1 MSDDDTAIERDAH
14 LLAALRHAPDADARP
29 SAALTQAILDAAR
42 HAAARPGWRERL
54 LSAWAQPAPWAAF
67 ATLALGTVIGVLW
80 MGGDTPPPDATPSLR
95 APGAAP
101 AASPPA
107 PLADAARS
115 AAQAPAADPPVN
127 PRAALPRAPA
137 KRERAQVESRELPA
151 AAPPLDERA
160 AATTAPRREDLA
172 AAAPLPPQAQKKS
185 SADAAVS
192 GLRMEGTSRL
202 GRLVADHDDPLRG
215 VRSLLSD
222 DPLRLVWQ
230 LSASSRDVEHQPA
243 QREWALA
250 FDAAT
255 RGRWHRTAATEG
267 AAPALTLRADGRVLG
282 MLSLAD
288 DRVLWRDAAGAS
300 WSADLPP
307 DLIVDWRKRIAGW

>member
-1 MSDDDTAIERDAH
+1 MSDDDKAIERDAH
-14 LLAALRHAPDADARP
+14 LLAALRHAPDAAARP
-29 SAALTQAILDAAR
+29 SAALTRAILDAAR

-80 MGGDTPPPDATPSLR
+80 VGGDRPPPDATPSLR
-95 APGAAP
+95 APAAAP
-101 AASPPA
+101 VASTPA

-115 AAQAPAADPPVN
+115 AAQAPAADPPAA
-127 PRAALPRAPA
+127 PRAAPPREPA
-137 KRERAQVESRELPA
+137 KRERAQVESRELHAP
-151 AAPPLDERA
+151 APPLDERA
-160 AATTAPRREDLA
+160 PAATAPRRKELA
-172 AAAPLPPQAQKKS
+172 AGAPPPPQAQMS

-202 GRLVADHDDPLRG
+202 ARSVAEHDDPLRG

-222 DPLRLVWQ
+222 DPSRLVWQ
-230 LSASSRDVEHQPA
+230 LSATSRDVEHQPT

-250 FDAAT
+250 LDAAT
-255 RGRWHRTAATEG
+255 RGRWHRTAATET

-282 MLSLAD
+282 MLSLVE

-307 DLIVDWRKRIAGW
+307 DLIADWRKRIAGW